1 MREAGG
7 VSEKDYI
14 PIKKADDAE
23 SGRGKRGPRLVREE
37 DEEEEG
43 EDRLSFTVK
52 AGECFAEEEI
62 LLLEFYNLFD
72 SYCRHKTS
80 IFRSFSNCCKILTPE

>member
-1 MREAGG
+1 MNSDLFSGGGIPDAATIHAARKKREAMREAGG

-52 AGECFAEEEI
+52 AGECFAESQYYE
-62 LLLEFYNLFD
+62 N
-72 SYCRHKTS
+72 KVAT
-80 IFRSFSNCCKILTPE
+80 